1 MLELQQISHC
11 TKKTTFAKINRR
23 RREEI
28 HAFNLSP
35 SFNLGNL
42 LNSMY
47 GKLVHTTDG
56 FIYIF
61 VVRTLRCDPLNCT

>member
-1 MLELQQISHC
+1 MLKLQQISHC
-11 TKKTTFAKINRR
+11 TKKEFCENKPQK
-23 RREEI
+23 REEI
-28 HAFNLSP
+28 HAFNFSP